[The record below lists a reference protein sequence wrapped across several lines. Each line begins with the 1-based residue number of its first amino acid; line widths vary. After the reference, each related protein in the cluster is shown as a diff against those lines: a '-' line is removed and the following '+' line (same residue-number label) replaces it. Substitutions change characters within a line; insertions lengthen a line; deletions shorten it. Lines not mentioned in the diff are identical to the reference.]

1 MYPPI
6 FMYANRSAQVRALLG
21 GVPLRFYMFGE
32 APHSPTYPYAVW
44 QTVGGAP
51 ENYITNAPNIDRFGV
66 QVDVYATSSSEARE
80 CVAALRDALEP
91 YAHITGWSGESRDGE
106 TGSYRSGFEMDWW
119 THR

>member
-51 ENYITNAPNIDRFGV
+51 ENYITNAPDIDRFGV
-66 QVDVYATSSSEARE
+66 QVDVYATSSSEASE
-80 CVAALRDALEP
+80 CVAALRDAIET
-91 YAHITGWSGESRDGE
+91 YTHITDWSGTSRDRING
-106 TGSYRSGFEMDWW
+106 TFCSVFEMD
-119 THR
+119 